1 MTSLKNLFIIRTDQ
15 QTEVWMQQVSGK
27 TPEEKKEQSRAGY
40 RLLAEM
46 VKTRYGYDF
55 WKETDPVVRT
65 ETGKPYLRLH
75 PELFFNISHS
85 GDRIACALG
94 DAPVGLDIQ
103 YHREIKVEQTARK
116 ICNPEEWK
124 LFQQADTERG
134 KKDVLFQIWTK
145 KES

>member
-1 MTSLKNLFIIRTDQ
+1 MAVPGSTDRSLDAAGQRQNTGRKERT
-15 QTEVWMQQVSGK
+15 VL
-27 TPEEKKEQSRAGY
+27 AGY

-46 VKTRYGYDF
+46 VKMRYGYDF

-75 PELFFNISHS
+75 PELSFNISHS
-85 GDRIACALG
+85 GDWIACALG

-116 ICNPEEWK
+116 SATRRNGNFFNRQI
-124 LFQQADTERG
+124 RSGG
-134 KKDVLFQIWTK
+134 KRMFCFRSGQK
-145 KES
+145 KKAI